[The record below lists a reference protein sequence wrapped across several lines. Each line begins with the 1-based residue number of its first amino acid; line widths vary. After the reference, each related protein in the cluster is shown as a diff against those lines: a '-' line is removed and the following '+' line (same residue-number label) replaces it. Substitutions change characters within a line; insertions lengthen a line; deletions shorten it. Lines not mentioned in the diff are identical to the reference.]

1 MGLKE
6 SFSRII
12 KLLYKEFSL
21 IKGDKRALFMAL
33 ALPPLIISAFGF
45 VGVIS
50 DIEGTPINCAVITYD
65 SLGYYY
71 PQSNTT
77 YYNSTWDSVFIN
89 MLNNSQ
95 FPRLKLKIFYN
106 ASEDPYSMHEARL
119 DLASD
124 KVDLIIL
131 IPAEFSE
138 AIDLGFP
145 AIIDNIPDGSNIET
159 IKDSLNLMYSATNIF
174 VETNNITP
182 QINMNSRPVYGVPQ
196 NANEIMAWASTISL
210 PFLIIGSCLTL
221 TILSVVNEKPIPR
234 LLITPAKKGE
244 VLAAKYIAN
253 SIIMIAQCVLTV
265 TFASI
270 FGLYIAGS
278 IIDLFLALFA
288 IGFYG
293 MCMGLLISTIS
304 DTETQANQL
313 LVAVFLIMILLSG
326 MFIDIS
332 NMNIVLQVIAYGL
345 PFAYAVPLI
354 SEICFKAKGI
364 FTNPT
369 LFWNFMGIIIICI
382 VMIFLTYLIFK
393 LKRKE
398 V

>member
-71 PQSNTT
+71 PQYNTT

-89 MLNNSQ
+89 MFNNGQ

-196 NANEIMAWASTISL
+196 NANEIMAWAST
-210 PFLIIGSCLTL
+210 
-221 TILSVVNEKPIPR
+221 
-234 LLITPAKKGE
+234 
-244 VLAAKYIAN
+244 
-253 SIIMIAQCVLTV
+253 
-265 TFASI
+265 
-270 FGLYIAGS
+270 
-278 IIDLFLALFA
+278 
-288 IGFYG
+288 
-293 MCMGLLISTIS
+293 
-304 DTETQANQL
+304 
-313 LVAVFLIMILLSG
+313 
-326 MFIDIS
+326 
-332 NMNIVLQVIAYGL
+332 
-345 PFAYAVPLI
+345 
-354 SEICFKAKGI
+354 
-364 FTNPT
+364 
-369 LFWNFMGIIIICI
+369 
-382 VMIFLTYLIFK
+382 
-393 LKRKE
+393 
-398 V
+398 